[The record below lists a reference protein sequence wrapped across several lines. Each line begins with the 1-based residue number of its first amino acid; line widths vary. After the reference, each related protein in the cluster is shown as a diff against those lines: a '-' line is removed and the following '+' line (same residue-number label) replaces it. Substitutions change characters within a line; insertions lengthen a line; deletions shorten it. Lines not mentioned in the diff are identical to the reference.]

1 MKDNLP
7 YILHLTARPQGWGAM
22 RLREA
27 SKKLGVRIR
36 TADPSRAM
44 LVTGP
49 EGGDFRINSRR
60 LQRPGCVLPRF
71 GPGNYENG
79 LALLSHLEAMGIP
92 VCNSS
97 RAISIARD
105 TYETLLA
112 LGSTGLLVPKTARIL
127 SIKDLQIAMKIIP
140 GPPWILKTFTG
151 AMGIGSML
159 IHQKDQLEAIG
170 ATLWALKQ
178 PILLQE
184 YIKPDGDRISD
195 IRTLVIGGKILGAV
209 RRSAAAGEFRT
220 NVHRG
225 GTPDTIT
232 LLKKEQNLA
241 MKAVRAAG
249 LSIAGIDW
257 LETSRGPVFLE
268 VNATPGFQGFEQA
281 TGIDVA
287 RAMISYA
294 RDLIKNAR

>member
-1 MKDNLP
+1 MPEKHP
-7 YILHLTARPQGWGAM
+7 YILHLTARPNGWGAK
-22 RLREA
+22 RFRETA
-27 SKKLGVRIR
+27 KKRGIKIR

-44 LVTGP
+44 LEIGRH
-49 EGGDFRINSRR
+49 EGTFRVNGRK
-60 LQRPGCVLPRF
+60 LARPGCVLPRF

-92 VCNSS
+92 VCNTS

-105 TYETLLA
+105 TYITLLELSKA
-112 LGSTGLLVPKTARIL
+112 GLNVPKTARIL
-127 SIKDLQIAMKIIP
+127 SIKDLRIGMKSIP

-159 IHQKDQLEAIG
+159 LRERDQLEAIS

-184 YIKPDGDRISD
+184 FITPIGGRTTD
-195 IRTLVIGGKILGAV
+195 IRTLVVGGKILGAI
-209 RRSAAAGEFRT
+209 RRSAASGEFRS

-225 GTPDTIT
+225 GIPEEV
-232 LLKKEQNLA
+232 LLSGNEQKLA
-241 MKAVRAAG
+241 LKAARVVG
-249 LSIAGIDW
+249 LDIAGIDW
-257 LETSRGPVFLE
+257 LETGDGPVILE
-268 VNATPGFQGFEQA
+268 VNATPGFQGFETA

-287 RAMISYA
+287 DAIIRFSVSLF
-294 RDLIKNAR
+294 R